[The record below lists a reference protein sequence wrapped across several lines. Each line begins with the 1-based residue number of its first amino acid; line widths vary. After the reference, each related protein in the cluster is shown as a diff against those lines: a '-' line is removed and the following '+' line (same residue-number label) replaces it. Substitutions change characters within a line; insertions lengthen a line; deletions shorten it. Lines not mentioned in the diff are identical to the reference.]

1 MAIILASASP
11 RREELLRQVGCEFM
25 IITSDVDEDNDQAL
39 PPAELAVLHA
49 RAKALAVAGQVKA
62 TDIVIGADTIVVL
75 AGQVY
80 GKPRDAADARRTLL
94 ALSGQEHQ
102 VMTGVAVVTG
112 GQVYSDL
119 AVTTVRMRAYGASAI
134 DRYLASGEPL
144 GKAGAYAIQG
154 LGALLVEGITGC
166 YANVVGLPLVTLDK
180 LLGEATGA
188 GLL

>member
-11 RREELLRQVGCEFM
+11 RREELLRQVGCEFT
-25 IITSDVDEDNDQAL
+25 IITSDVAEDNDQAL
-39 PPAELAVLHA
+39 PPAELAILHA
-49 RAKALAVAGQVKA
+49 RTKALAVAGQVNA
-62 TDIVIGADTIVVL
+62 ADVVIGADTIVVL

-80 GKPRDAADARRTLL
+80 GKPHDRADARRMLL
-94 ALSGQEHQ
+94 ALAGREHQ

-112 GQVYSDL
+112 GHVYSDL
-119 AVTTVRMRAYGASAI
+119 AVTAVRMRAYTATAV
-134 DRYLASGEPL
+134 DKYLATGEPL

-180 LLGEATGA
+180 LFCEATGA

>member
-11 RREELLRQVGCEFM
+11 RREELLRQVGCEFT
-25 IITSDVDEDNDQAL
+25 IITSDVAEDNDKAL
-39 PPAELAVLHA
+39 PPVELAVGHA
-49 RAKALAVAGQVKA
+49 RAKALSVAGQVA
-62 TDIVIGADTIVVL
+62 ADDVVIGADTIVVL
-75 AGQVY
+75 AGQVF
-80 GKPRDAADARRTLL
+80 GKPQDAADARRMLL
-94 ALSGQEHQ
+94 ALAGREHQ

-112 GQVYSDL
+112 GRVYSDL
-119 AVTTVRMRAYGASAI
+119 AVTNVRMRAYSDAAL
-134 DRYLASGEPL
+134 DKYLASGEPM

-180 LLGEATGA
+180 LLYEATGA